1 VKQPGRHFIFT
12 SGRSGSNYLSNT
24 LNLSPEC
31 VNFGEV
37 LGFRTLP
44 YKLFGKHVC
53 KTFGAETYL
62 NYLYH
67 SDIYFYLA
75 QFYSAYSHVRTG
87 RKINF
92 KFKRKLRSIGLKDFL
107 VTMERHNAL
116 DYLRQNEDI
125 KIIYLHRENLLKRFI
140 SAQHL
145 MKSRIPASYKSID
158 IEPIEL
164 NLDDL
169 VNHLDIYNSEAER
182 ELEFLNSM
190 PDRKILNI
198 TYESYFADSNSITD
212 WNKTISEFLDI
223 SLIST
228 VSKQKKLLADT
239 LPDAVSNSSE
249 VVGKLTGTRY
259 EKYLY

>member
-1 VKQPGRHFIFT
+1 
-12 SGRSGSNYLSNT
+12 
-24 LNLSPEC
+24 
-31 VNFGEV
+31 
-37 LGFRTLP
+37 
-44 YKLFGKHVC
+44 
-53 KTFGAETYL
+53 
-62 NYLYH
+62 
-67 SDIYFYLA
+67 
-75 QFYSAYSHVRTG
+75 
-87 RKINF
+87 
-92 KFKRKLRSIGLKDFL
+92 
-107 VTMERHNAL
+107 MERHNTL
-116 DYLRQNEDI
+116 DYLRKNEDI

-145 MKSRIPASYKSID
+145 KKSRIPASYKSIN

-169 VNHLDIYNSEAER
+169 VKHLDIYYSEAER

-249 VVGKLTGTRY
+249 VIEKLTGTRY